1 MPDSGAVDAAIVAR
15 LAGDTAL
22 MALMKDGVYFDVA
35 ASGKTKFVI
44 VSLATSVD
52 DHEFCGTAFE
62 ESTYLVKAV
71 TLGTSG
77 TEVRT
82 AAARIH
88 VLLQNAP
95 LTVSGYAN
103 VLLRRSEYVRYTE
116 VDDVDNDIRW
126 QHRGGR
132 YDVWVSPSA

>member
-15 LAGDTAL
+15 LAGDATL
-22 MALMKDGVYFDVA
+22 MGLMTDGVYFDVA

-44 VSLATSVD
+44 VSLTTSFD

-62 ESTYLVKAV
+62 EVTYLVKAV

-77 TEVRT
+77 AEVRA

-88 VLLQNAP
+88 ALLQGVQ
-95 LTVSGYAN
+95 LTVAGYTNA
-103 VLLRRSEYVRYTE
+103 LLRRTEYVRYTE

-132 YDVWVSPSA
+132 YEVWVSPNA